1 MEIITNRRKATL
13 VATLILTVWFA
24 YLFWR
29 TVSFSPPVLP
39 GYPGDSFFPRLIL
52 GFGLIWCALLLYT
65 SIFARSAGVPDDEKE
80 INFPTTPVALIGA
93 YVLIF
98 VNVLPIIG
106 FELCCF
112 LLIFLLL
119 ITRWRGELKER
130 LIKVSLV
137 SLATAVVCYVCF
149 VLLLNVSFPL
159 LFLPSYINF

>member
-13 VATLILTVWFA
+13 VATLILTVLFA

-65 SIFARSAGVPDDEKE
+65 SIFARTTGVEDDEKE
-80 INFPTTPVALIGA
+80 VNFPTAPVALIGV
-93 YVLIF
+93 YVLVF

-106 FELCCF
+106 FELCSF
-112 LLIFLLL
+112 ILMFLLL
-119 ITRWRGELKER
+119 ITRWHGELKNR
-130 LIKVSLV
+130 IIKVSLV
-137 SLATAVVCYVCF
+137 SLATTVVCYVCF

-159 LFLPSYINF
+159 LFLPNYINF